1 MQRVLLKSKIHK
13 ATVTGADIDYEG
25 SISIDPNICRKADLV
40 EFEKVDIYNVTN
52 GNRFSTYVIYG
63 KEKEISLN
71 GAAAR
76 LVQKGDKVI
85 IASYSNYNEAEIKN
99 HRPTVLLMNKDNSI
113 NQILKKAS
121 HEMNDSNAA

>member
-1 MQRVLLKSKIHK
+1 MQRTLLKSKIHK

-25 SISIDPNICRKADLV
+25 SIAIDQNICRQADLA

-76 LVQKGDKVI
+76 LVQKGDVI
-85 IASYSNYNEAEIKN
+85 IIACYENYNEDEVIN
-99 HRPTVLLMNKDNSI
+99 HKPVVLLINPDNSI
-113 NQILKKAS
+113 KEIIKKTRI
-121 HEMNDSNAA
+121 

>member
-1 MQRVLLKSKIHK
+1 MMQRVLLKSKIHK

-25 SISIDPNICRKADLV
+25 SISIDPNICREADLV
-40 EFEKVDIYNVTN
+40 EFEKVEIYNVTN

-113 NQILKKAS
+113 NQILKKLHAT
-121 HEMNDSNAA
+121 